1 MDHNYIKVFDNAI
14 PKSVCKVAI
23 DLFEKEKDLEEWD
36 RQGRP
41 QFQQYNITSHL
52 EKGHNDW
59 DQIQNA
65 LIESAHF
72 YGKKYMD
79 ECDCTDFF
87 PLQSSLEEFR
97 MKKYRKGTDDR
108 FERHVDVADH
118 QSAKRF
124 LTMFWYLNDVE
135 EGGETKFDGLTI
147 EPKQGRLLIFPPLW
161 CFPHSGEPTISD
173 DKYLVGTYSHYV

>member
-1 MDHNYIKVFDNAI
+1 MDHNYIRVFDNAI

-23 DLFEKEKDLEEWD
+23 DLFEKEKELEEWD

-97 MKKYRKGTDDR
+97 MKKYRKGTNDR
-108 FERHVDVADH
+108 FDRHVDVGDYS
-118 QSAKRF
+118 SAKRF
-124 LTMFWYLNDVE
+124 LALFWYLNTVTD
-135 EGGETKFDGLTI
+135 GGETVFGDLKYSAI
-147 EPKQGRLLIFPPLW
+147 ECRLLMFPPLW
-161 CFPHSGEPTISD
+161 TFPHAGLPAISD
-173 DKYLVGTYSHYV
+173 DKYIVGTYCHYL